1 MVKRLCALAVAAA
14 ALLAPAA
21 AQAKDSLVQVT
32 VQDQAALNRLVGSG
46 LDVGRVGSNWAQVI
60 VQSSRDAAT
69 LRELG
74 YPSRV
79 LTADLGAANRGAR
92 KAEAAKARR
101 LQENPELASPLP
113 TGRVSYR
120 TLEEINDE
128 LHRLARKY
136 PDEVELFK
144 LPNRSLLGKRIFGV
158 KISHDVEDE
167 SGKPVY
173 LLTGVHHAR
182 EWPTAEFTLEFAWDV
197 LKNDGEDE
205 RITSLL
211 EKGKLIVV
219 PVVNPDGYE
228 LSRSRTIEQKRK
240 NCRVQPG
247 AIPTLEQCIQAG
259 GNGGVDPNRNYG
271 SFWGGPG
278 SSASLT
284 ASNHRG
290 EAPWSEPE
298 IQNMRELSASN
309 QVTVA
314 INNHTPDARLLRAPS
329 ASNEPRP
336 VADETVYQGLAEALG
351 RDLSWQAGPW
361 TDIYY
366 EASGTAEQTA
376 YYASGTMAFTTEAT
390 PGHSGLDT
398 FHPPYP
404 NVIDQYFGTGSRY
417 GNPVS
422 SIRKAF
428 LTAFDAAVNPALHSV
443 ITGTAPR
450 GTELTISKRFT
461 MDTSPFPAAPGEP
474 AMPEPFEMELE
485 STMTVPRNGRFTWHV
500 NPSLRP
506 SQYLGT
512 HIRESWTVSCGWGRR
527 HATREVPVRLGRGG
541 AAEIDMRGCPR

>member
-1 MVKRLCALAVAAA
+1 MVKRLLALALGA

-21 AQAKDSLVQVT
+21 AQAKDSLVEVS
-32 VQDQAALNRLVGSG
+32 VRDQAALNRLVGSG
-46 LDVGRVGSNWAQVI
+46 LDVGGVGSKSARV
-60 VQSSRDAAT
+60 VLHSSRDAAT

-74 YPSRV
+74 YLSRV
-79 LTADLGAANRGAR
+79 LTSDLGTVNARSR

-101 LQENPELASPLP
+101 LKQNPELASPLP

-120 TLEEINDE
+120 TIDEINDE
-128 LHRLARKY
+128 LRKLAREY
-136 PDEVELFK
+136 PDEVELFR
-144 LPNRSLLGKRIFGV
+144 LPHRSLLGRRIFGV
-158 KISHDVEDE
+158 KISHDVEEE

-182 EWPTAEFTLEFAWDV
+182 EWPTAEFTMEFAWDV
-197 LKNDGEDE
+197 LENDGKDE

-219 PVVNPDGYE
+219 PVVNPDGYDM
-228 LSRSRTIEQKRK
+228 SRSRIIEQKRK
-240 NCRVQPG
+240 NCRIQAG
-247 AIPTLEQCIQAG
+247 AIPTFDQCADQA
-259 GNGGVDPNRNYG
+259 NEDLGVDLNRNYG

-278 SSASLT
+278 SSADPT

-290 EAPWSEPE
+290 PAPWSEPE
-298 IQNMRELSASN
+298 IQNMRELSASQ

-314 INNHTPDARLLRAPS
+314 INNHTPDERVLRAPS

-336 VADETVYQGLAEALG
+336 VADETMYQALAEDLG
-351 RDLSWQAGPW
+351 RDLGWPAGPW

-366 EASGTAEQTA
+366 EATGTAEETA
-376 YYASGTMAFTTEAT
+376 YYAAGTLAFTTEAT
-390 PGHSGLDT
+390 PRHEGLER

-404 NVIDQYFGTGSRY
+404 RVIEQYFGTGFY
-417 GNPVS
+417 ANS
-422 SIRKAF
+422 SIRNAF
-428 LTAFDAAVNPALHSV
+428 LTAFDAAVDPARHAV
-443 ITGTAPR
+443 ITGTATR
-450 GTELTISKRFT
+450 GAELTISKRFT
-461 MDTSPFPAAPGEP
+461 MDTSPFSEAPGEP
-474 AMPEPFEMELE
+474 AMPTPFEMELE
-485 STMTVPRNGRFTWHV
+485 STLTVPRSGRFTWHV

-506 SQYLGT
+506 SQYLST